1 MTFVFSLLPR
11 AIPRYARA
19 VQAVAIWR
27 NRRGELH
34 KGGDVSRDIGL
45 ECMSTAAPLPD
56 RLTEKD
62 EGKEDERVC
71 VCRTELRKLRCLLP
85 LLLDSLSLSRS
96 SSLYSHCLRRRHSY
110 LSPPSSASPRR
121 PPPTVEEGQ
130 KQPFIESFIIDVDSR
145 AAAACVPDLTHWPM
159 ADSQMH
165 LIACPFSCTY
175 MYNLGIRFL
184 IGMILT
190 SRKKEERGERD
201 SNAHS
206 AFVFNLTE

>member
-62 EGKEDERVC
+62 EGKEDEREC

-85 LLLDSLSLSRS
+85 LLLDSLSLSIFFIIFP
-96 SSLYSHCLRRRHSY
+96 LPPTTTL
-110 LSPPSSASPRR
+110 LSPPPSSASPRR

-165 LIACPFSCTY
+165 LIACPCSCTY

-190 SRKKEERGERD
+190 CRKKEERGGRD

>member
-1 MTFVFSLLPR
+1 MCVSYGAEAATVF
-11 AIPRYARA
+11 AA
-19 VQAVAIWR
+19 VVV
-27 NRRGELH
+27 GF
-34 KGGDVSRDIGL
+34 
-45 ECMSTAAPLPD
+45 
-56 RLTEKD
+56 
-62 EGKEDERVC
+62 
-71 VCRTELRKLRCLLP
+71 
-85 LLLDSLSLSRS
+85 SLSLDLLHYIPIASDDDT
-96 SSLYSHCLRRRHSY
+96 LI
-110 LSPPSSASPRR
+110 SPPSSASPRR
-121 PPPTVEEGQ
+121 PTPTVEEGQ

-165 LIACPFSCTY
+165 LIACPCSCTY